1 MDVKETVDQAIQQ
14 GNARVSNG
22 NQADVGELAA
32 HSCPLERKGN
42 HGARSQWKHV
52 LECTSQWSTQQYIK
66 KYDSRQSTWS
76 AYNRPRH
83 FHLLLPEAYSSVQGT
98 GQQYMKRLE
107 TKPLTGII
115 RLYAW
120 RENPRALRHS
130 SKAKHY
136 KTLISWQGLGTS
148 ASDCWN
154 PEGYPERLAIFPG
167 NYDRNS
173 VKRGLKTVELRATT
187 PSVGRNSV
195 RINYD
200 GEKLTQIT
208 GIQCD
213 TRNSSPVGDYN
224 DSAEEYC
231 WNQICPKWPTNHGSL
246 TAKGLT
252 GLVDLLYGLERKP
265 LELERL
271 NGARRVDYH
280 RVNQT
285 SQRSLVSW
293 QGLGVST
300 STARQHQTRDVKVG
314 DNPTARTLSFG
325 KEIEEHAIQQGSVR
339 VNNGMQ
345 QDVGEL
351 AAHSSPLERKGNQ
364 GHRSQGRDPSEAL
377 PTARVIAMGQSLR
390 HIPWNVEGNPESL
403 ATVTGNW
410 APNSLPKGP
419 QTRGIRGN
427 NDSVGGNRGQHMK
440 NASRI

>member
-167 NYDRNS
+167 NYD
-173 VKRGLKTVELRATT
+173 L
-187 PSVGRNSV
+187 

-351 AAHSSPLERKGNQ
+351 AAHQLPARTQCKTVLHQ
-364 GHRSQGRDPSEAL
+364 PSEAL

-410 APNSLPKGP
+410 APQFLAKGSPNERNSG
-419 QTRGIRGN
+419 QQRQRGRE
-427 NDSVGGNRGQHMK
+427 
-440 NASRI
+440 

>member
-1 MDVKETVDQAIQQ
+1 MLGGKSEGIEALKQ
-14 GNARVSNG
+14 GTDLNIAF
-22 NQADVGELAA
+22 
-32 HSCPLERKGN
+32 ERK
-42 HGARSQWKHV
+42 SVV
-52 LECTSQWSTQQYIK
+52 LIECIWVFSMSCTQ
-66 KYDSRQSTWS
+66 
-76 AYNRPRH
+76 
-83 FHLLLPEAYSSVQGT
+83 
-98 GQQYMKRLE
+98 GQ
-107 TKPLTGII
+107 
-115 RLYAW
+115 
-120 RENPRALRHS
+120 ALQD
-130 SKAKHY
+130 
-136 KTLISWQGLGTS
+136 LISWQGLGTS

-213 TRNSSPVGDYN
+213 TRNSVSGVLARFRGIDFNGYRHCIEGT
-224 DSAEEYC
+224 SIEGLRS
-231 WNQICPKWPTNHGSL
+231 NQ
-246 TAKGLT
+246 
-252 GLVDLLYGLERKP
+252 YGI
-265 LELERL
+265 
-271 NGARRVDYH
+271 
-280 RVNQT
+280 Q
-285 SQRSLVSW
+285 
-293 QGLGVST
+293 QGNTRPETLST
-300 STARQHQTRDVKVG
+300 DVKVS
-314 DNPTARTLSFG
+314 DPTPPTESTKIQNFFGSFG

-364 GHRSQGRDPSEAL
+364 GHRSQGRDVFKQQPTIIRPEDHRASIQHFKQHRHSVKVKHYYKPSEAL

>member
-32 HSCPLERKGN
+32 HSCPLERKAITGHGVNGSMYSSVQANGQLNNTSRSTIAGN
-42 HGARSQWKHV
+42 QPG
-52 LECTSQWSTQQYIK
+52 
-66 KYDSRQSTWS
+66 
-76 AYNRPRH
+76 
-83 FHLLLPEAYSSVQGT
+83 LPKAYSSVQGT
-98 GQQYMKRLE
+98 GQQYMKS
-107 TKPLTGII
+107 LTLSNTFGVLYPPDHGSSSLACSFDFYKTTPHQANLYHRKGI
-115 RLYAW
+115 RLSSYKEQRSFDRDYKAICLAGKS
-120 RENPRALRHS
+120 EGIEALKQGTDLNIAFERKSVVLIECIWVFSMSCTQGQALQDPHILARIRDVGFRLLES
-130 SKAKHY
+130 RGISR
-136 KTLISWQGLGTS
+136 KTSYL
-148 ASDCWN
+148 
-154 PEGYPERLAIFPG
+154 PG

-271 NGARRVDYH
+271 NGLEGWTIIGPSYG
-280 RVNQT
+280 N
-285 SQRSLVSW
+285 
-293 QGLGVST
+293 
-300 STARQHQTRDVKVG
+300 
-314 DNPTARTLSFG
+314 
-325 KEIEEHAIQQGSVR
+325 
-339 VNNGMQ
+339 
-345 QDVGEL
+345 GEL
-351 AAHSSPLERKGNQ
+351 GTQFLAKGSPNERNSGQ
-364 GHRSQGRDPSEAL
+364 QRQRGRE
-377 PTARVIAMGQSLR
+377 
-390 HIPWNVEGNPESL
+390 
-403 ATVTGNW
+403 
-410 APNSLPKGP
+410 
-419 QTRGIRGN
+419 
-427 NDSVGGNRGQHMK
+427 
-440 NASRI
+440 